1 LTLIGA
7 PHLLFAHPIKV
18 KAWALKRCD

>member
-1 LTLIGA
+1 LIGE